1 MIFRI
6 FIVLSS
12 FFILGLHTVSAQT
25 TYDLGLYLGG
35 VNYYGEIGKKAF
47 VAPNRAFF
55 GVIGKMNFTES
66 LSARASVTYLTLAD
80 NDRDAN
86 DGFRGNGRNQN
97 LYYSFEHTN
106 IEGVVALEFVPFSF
120 FKNKPNPID
129 FYIYGGVGAIY
140 GDEAYYPLSNG
151 FEDVESVVYGTRTRL
166 TLPMGAGLKTFVGR
180 NFMLG
185 IELAPRYSL
194 SDNLDGSFP
203 DDERVEA
210 NRLPNFENNDWY
222 TFIGLTLTY
231 RFDKGS
237 DAYCDCTL

>member
-1 MIFRI
+1 MKLKF
-6 FIVLSS
+6 FIVTSLLLS
-12 FFILGLHTVSAQT
+12 FYFNQLHAQT

-55 GVIGKMNFTES
+55 GVIGKMNFTEK
-66 LSARASVTYLTLAD
+66 LSARASITYLTLAD

-86 DGFRGNGRNQN
+86 DGFRGNGRGRD

-129 FYIYGGVGAIY
+129 FYIYGGLGAIY
-140 GDEAYYPLSNG
+140 GDEAYYPLSTG
-151 FEDVESVVYGTRTRL
+151 FEYVESVVYGTRTRL
-166 TLPMGAGLKTFVGR
+166 TVPMGAGFKTFVGR

-194 SDNLDGSFP
+194 SDNLDGSYP
-203 DDERVEA
+203 DDERVEP
-210 NRLPNFENNDWY
+210 NRLVNFENNDWY
-222 TFIGLTLTY
+222 TYLGLTLTY
-231 RFDKGS
+231 RFGKGS
-237 DAYCDCTL
+237 NAYCDCTL

>member
-1 MIFRI
+1 MIFRTL
-6 FIVLSS
+6 IVLSS

-25 TYDLGLYLGG
+25 SYDLGLYLGG

-47 VAPNRAFF
+47 IAPNRAFF

-80 NDRDAN
+80 NDRDVNGGYRA
-86 DGFRGNGRNQN
+86 GRGQD

-106 IEGVVALEFVPFSF
+106 IEASVGLEFVPFSF
-120 FKNKPNPID
+120 LKNSYNPID

-140 GDEAYYPLSNG
+140 GDEAYYPLSSG
-151 FEDVESVVYGTRTRL
+151 FEDVQSVVYGNRTRL
-166 TLPMGAGLKTFVGR
+166 TIPMGAGIKTFVAR

-194 SDNLDGSFP
+194 SDNLDGSYP

-210 NRLPNFENNDWY
+210 NRLFNFENNDWY

-231 RFDKGS
+231 RFGKGS